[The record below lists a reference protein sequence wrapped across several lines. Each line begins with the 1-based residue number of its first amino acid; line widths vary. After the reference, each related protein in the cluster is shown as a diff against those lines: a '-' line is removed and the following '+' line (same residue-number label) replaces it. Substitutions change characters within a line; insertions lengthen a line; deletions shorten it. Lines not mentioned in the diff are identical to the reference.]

1 MIQKT
6 IIYRERNY
14 TITNCGKL
22 IGVNGQP
29 RKLQKNS
36 SGYPCV
42 TDENKMILIHRLVAF
57 EFVENPDNKILVNH
71 KDGDK
76 QNNHYSNLEWCT
88 HSENNLH
95 AVRVLGCKKNLSGL
109 EKTWVDSP
117 NKRAVYVY
125 DKHNNL
131 IDIFESGKACAKAY
145 GILPT
150 RVSNIIAYGKVS
162 RIGKDKFIKITK
174 QLIENIINAS

>member
-1 MIQKT
+1 M
-6 IIYRERNY
+6 
-14 TITNCGKL
+14 
-22 IGVNGQP
+22 
-29 RKLQKNS
+29 
-36 SGYPCV
+36 
-42 TDENKMILIHRLVAF
+42 
-57 EFVENPDNKILVNH
+57 
-71 KDGDK
+71 
-76 QNNHYSNLEWCT
+76 
-88 HSENNLH
+88 
-95 AVRVLGCKKNLSGL
+95 
-109 EKTWVDSP
+109 
-117 NKRAVYVY
+117 Y

>member
-6 IIYRERNY
+6 ITYKERNY

-29 RKLQKNS
+29 RKLHNNS

-42 TDENKMILIHRLVAF
+42 TEIDRVILIHRLVAIA
-57 EFVENPDNKILVNH
+57 FVENPENKKLVNH

-95 AVRVLGCKKNLSGL
+95 AVRVLGHKRNLSGL

-117 NKRAVYVY
+117 NKRPVYVY
-125 DKHNNL
+125 DKYDNL
-131 IDIFESGKACAKAY
+131 IDIFESGKACAKNY
-145 GILPT
+145 G
-150 RVSNIIAYGKVS
+150 VSQSRISDIVTSGEVK
-162 RIGKDKFIKITK
+162 RIGKDKQIKITK